1 MTFPD
6 SQRVAEARPV
16 SRPRCARRV
25 PRSQSLDTGLRA
37 PAYIQLF
44 RECHFQS
51 DPSEQRRVASQN
63 YRQAKVINS
72 PFKVAR
78 ADPAVKVDRCAARAI
93 IFSMQIG

>member
-37 PAYIQLF
+37 SAYIQLF
-44 RECHFQS
+44 RECHFPGDLSGQQLFS
-51 DPSEQRRVASQN
+51 VYAPSERFVFSN
-63 YRQAKVINS
+63 
-72 PFKVAR
+72 PFAWHPVSNTSSG
-78 ADPAVKVDRCAARAI
+78 VL
-93 IFSMQIG
+93 QIR